1 MKKYN
6 RDESEDVVL
15 GVVNFVVDVPS
26 WIVPSPIQMYSTLL
40 KYYRGDLDLQGK

>member
-15 GVVNFVVDVPS
+15 GVVNFVVHVPS
-26 WIVPSPIQMYSTLL
+26 WIDLSPIQMYSTLL
-40 KYYRGDLDLQGK
+40 KHYRGGLDLQGK